1 MSVESPTPR
10 DLRRNLVSESAI
22 YGLLLVSAMLIVV
35 ARGEQSSWETFIK
48 VGTTVVVFWV
58 AHVFAHVIAQLSEA
72 DPAAEAEDPYGL
84 SRQEAGA
91 LRRAVRHAVA
101 HSSGILFAAI
111 LPLGIVLLGVLGFI
125 SGDTATWTALWIDVA
140 LLGLLGYF
148 GTGGWTRR
156 RSIRIAAGGL
166 TALLG
171 LSIMLLKALIH

>member
-10 DLRRNLVSESAI
+10 DLRRNFVSESAI

-72 DPAAEAEDPYGL
+72 GPA
-84 SRQEAGA
+84 AGA